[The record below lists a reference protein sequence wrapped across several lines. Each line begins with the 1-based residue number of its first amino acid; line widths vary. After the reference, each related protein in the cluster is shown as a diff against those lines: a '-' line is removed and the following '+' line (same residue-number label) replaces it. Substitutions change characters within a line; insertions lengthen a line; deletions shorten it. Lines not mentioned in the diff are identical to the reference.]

1 MARAQ
6 VEVEGAQQFR
16 RGLKQA
22 GVALSNLKN
31 VHRSV
36 ANIAADGVRR
46 RAPRGNTRRLVGS
59 IRSGATQRAAFVRVG
74 NNSRIRYAGPINY
87 GWPARHIA
95 ANPFANVGA
104 KETEPKWVQLYVD
117 YTTKALDTIK
127 GK

>member
-6 VEVEGAQQFR
+6 VEVEGAPRFR
-16 RGLKQA
+16 RSLKQA

-31 VHRSV
+31 VHRAA

-46 RAPRGNTRRLVGS
+46 RAPRGKTLRLLGS
-59 IRSGATQRAAFVRVG
+59 IRSGATQRAAFVRIG
-74 NNSRIRYAGPINY
+74 NNSRVRYAGPVNY
-87 GWPARHIA
+87 GWPAHHIA
-95 ANPFANVGA
+95 ANPFANEGA

-117 YTTKALDTIK
+117 YTTKALDTIE